1 MAAGSPVRLG
11 MVLARLLV
19 GAFAAAAFVWAV
31 FVTPIF
37 WSNEGIAR
45 AASHIIAGEIYNPET
60 MDALNA
66 SFEHTQGAVF
76 RSSLLNNGA
85 IIQLRNAENAI
96 AAGDPKTIDEKLTTL
111 DRSVNDA
118 LDNGPSDPF
127 LWLIGFWLSNKRDG
141 YTPEHLRY
149 LQMSY
154 DLGPQEGWIAVKR
167 NQLALGLYAVL
178 SDKLKTAALS
188 EFVGLTRSQL
198 YDEAADIMIG
208 ATPTVREALLV
219 RLAQLG
225 QSDREAFAKVLN
237 SKGAFD
243 IAVPGVGLQPDR
255 PWRRD

>member
-11 MVLARLLV
+11 VVLARLLV
-19 GAFAAAAFVWAV
+19 GAFAMGAIVWAV

-37 WSNEGIAR
+37 WSNEGIAQ
-45 AASHIIAGEIYNPET
+45 AAAHIIAGEIYNPET

-66 SFEHTQGAVF
+66 SFEHTHGSVF
-76 RSSLLNNGA
+76 RSSISNKGA
-85 IIQLRNAENAI
+85 IIQLRSAENAI
-96 AAGDPKTIDEKLTTL
+96 AAGDQKTIDEKLTTL

-118 LDNGPSDPF
+118 LSDGPSDPY
-127 LWLIGFWLSNKRDG
+127 LWLVRFWLSNKRDG
-141 YTPEHLRY
+141 FTAEHLRY
-149 LQMSY
+149 LQLSY

-167 NQLALGLYAVL
+167 NRLALGLYPVL

-198 YDEAADIMIG
+198 GGEAADIMIG
-208 ATPTVREALLV
+208 TSPVVREALLV

-225 QSDREAFAKVLN
+225 QSDREAFAKVLY

-243 IAVPGVGLQPDR
+243 IAVPGVALAPDR